1 MMVLFY
7 ILNKRT
13 RLHFFSGVLVLSITL
28 IHVLGKLISY
38 TSCVLQFFFETL
50 AHLSCIELEGKLSL
64 SKLAYTALNLI
75 IGDTSFY
82 YIYHSATTVYIINNF
97 TLNLIMPEA
106 AYPVYVYMY
115 YIISPLKV

>member
-7 ILNKRT
+7 ILNKCT

-28 IHVLGKLISY
+28 IHVLGKVIRF
-38 TSCVLQFFFETL
+38 TSCVLQFFFLTL
-50 AHLSCIELEGKLSL
+50 ARLGCIELEG
-64 SKLAYTALNLI
+64 KLAYTALNLI

-82 YIYHSATTVYIINNF
+82 YIHHSATAIYIINNF

-106 AYPVYVYMY
+106 AYLVHVYMY
-115 YIISPLKV
+115 YIIFPL